1 MEVGII
7 GGGAIGLLIA
17 SHLHEVH
24 NVTLYVKREEQR
36 NRLSRAGVSCSSLP
50 HPAHLDVQL
59 FAGQQLEHDLVILA
73 VKQPTLPSIIDNLR
87 TEAPLLFLQN
97 GMNHLELVSHVSNPC
112 LIGVVEHGALKE
124 SDTAV
129 DHKGQGKIV
138 IAAHHGGEVI
148 QEWAARL
155 STDAF
160 LFEAEQAYFP
170 ILADKLVVNTVI
182 NPLTALFHV
191 PNHMVM
197 DNPSIQ
203 SLAKQLC
210 SEACRVL
217 NLSYADQWD
226 RVAAVAYNTGENQSS
241 MLQDIRLGRKT
252 EVDAI
257 CGYIVKA
264 GKGEAPFHEFVT
276 KAIHA
281 LEIQSAKG
289 EAQ

>member
-36 NRLSRAGVSCSSLP
+36 NRLSREGVSCSSLP
-50 HPAHLDVQL
+50 HPAPVDVEL

-73 VKQPTLPSIIDNLR
+73 VKQRSLSSIIDNLR

-97 GMNHLELVSHVSNPC
+97 GMNHLDLVSHLSNPC

-129 DHKGQGKIV
+129 HHKGLGKIL
-138 IAAHHGGEVI
+138 IAPHHGGEVI
-148 QEWAARL
+148 EKWAARL

-160 LFEAEQAYFP
+160 LFKAEKAYFP
-170 ILADKLVVNTVI
+170 IMADKLVVNTVI

-191 PNHMVM
+191 SNNMIM

-210 SEACRVL
+210 SEACSVL
-217 NLSYADQWD
+217 NLSYPDQWD
-226 RVAAVAYNTGENQSS
+226 RVAAVACNTGENQSS

-257 CGYIVKA
+257 CGYIVNA
-264 GKGEAPFHEFVT
+264 GKGEVPFHEFVT
-276 KAIHA
+276 EAIHA
-281 LEIQSAKG
+281 LEIRSAKG